1 MRMRTYLMMQ
11 AGAGMRT
18 LHPAVTGQEG
28 AAPTE
33 TEAVVSVLTE

>member
-1 MRMRTYLMMQ
+1 MNYLIMITSTR
-11 AGAGMRT
+11 MRT
-18 LHPAVTGQEG
+18 LHPTVTGQEG